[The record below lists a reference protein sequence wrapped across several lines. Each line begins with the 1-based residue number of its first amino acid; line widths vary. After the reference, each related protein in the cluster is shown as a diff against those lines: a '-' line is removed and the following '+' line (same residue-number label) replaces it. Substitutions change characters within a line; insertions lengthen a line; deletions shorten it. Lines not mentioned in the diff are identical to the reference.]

1 MPFEI
6 QQACQTLGIHWND
19 ADLIG
24 SAKRAYRKLAKELHP
39 DKSGA
44 DTAEQF
50 SAVSNAYTAITNF
63 VQNPQPQLHPH
74 GWVGM
79 HPNFGIGGVGVAG
92 GATIHPQVDV
102 HQHVDA
108 NGNVT
113 ITWQIR

>member
-1 MPFEI
+1 MEAHMPFEI

-50 SAVSNAYTAITNF
+50 SAVSNAYTCLLYTS
-63 VQNPQPQLHPH
+63 PSPR
-74 GWVGM
+74 
-79 HPNFGIGGVGVAG
+79 
-92 GATIHPQVDV
+92 D
-102 HQHVDA
+102 
-108 NGNVT
+108 
-113 ITWQIR
+113 